1 MPPATAAD
9 TSLHWVTFTAGDGD
23 ICDGTRSQPC
33 TLEAVARARWDT
45 GCSTTRASPATAQ
58 PTVTTC
64 STSPAAAISSA
75 TGAARPSTSA
85 AWSQS
90 GDRQGHD
97 TSREGTRA

>member
-45 GCSTTRASPATAQ
+45 GCSHHPRLTRH
-58 PTVTTC
+58 C
-64 STSPAAAISSA
+64 AAHRDYVLDI
-75 TGAARPSTSA
+75 
-85 AWSQS
+85 
-90 GDRQGHD
+90 
-97 TSREGTRA
+97 TSRSYLVCYRCGAPVDLSSLEPVR